1 MRVAAL
7 FSGAGGL
14 DLGFKKAGFDVV
26 WANEYDKT
34 IWETF
39 EKNHPETKLDRRSIR
54 NIPNDE
60 LPENIDGLIG
70 GPPCQ
75 SWSLA
80 GAMRGI
86 EDDRGSLFYE
96 YIRVLSHLKP
106 KFFLAEN
113 VKGIVSKAHKQSF
126 DHILNLFDEAGYTC
140 HYEVLNACDYGV
152 PQTRERVFIIGF
164 RKDIN
169 VNFKFPKPV
178 KDKVYLNSV
187 IKGLEDAI
195 PHKKGTTLSSKI
207 PNNEYLTG
215 SFSTIFMSR
224 NRRRNIDE
232 HSFTIQA
239 GGRHA
244 PIHPLSP
251 PMVKVD
257 TDKFE
262 FEGDYS
268 KVRRLSVREC
278 ARIQTFPD
286 DFIFYYSNVNDGY
299 KMIGNA
305 VPVQLAFHIASS
317 IKTTLAPLERKKEKK
332 VDFEYCSNHLKA
344 L

>member
-1 MRVAAL
+1 VRIAAL

-14 DLGFKKAGFDVV
+14 DLGFKNAGFDVV

-39 EKNHPETKLDRRSIR
+39 EKNHTDTKLDRRSIR
-54 NIPNDE
+54 NIPNNE

-113 VKGIVSKAHKQSF
+113 VKGIVSRAHRKEFENIIS
-126 DHILNLFDEAGYTC
+126 LFDEAGYNC
-140 HYEVLNACDYGV
+140 QYEVLNACDFGV

-164 RKDIN
+164 RKDIK
-169 VNFKFPKPV
+169 VDFKFPKPI
-178 KDKVYLNSV
+178 KEKVYLNTV
-187 IKGLEDAI
+187 IKGLEDAVSY
-195 PHKKGTTLSSKI
+195 KKGTVSNTKL

-215 SFSTIFMSR
+215 SFSTMFMSR
-224 NRRRNIDE
+224 NRRRDIDE

-262 FEGDYS
+262 FEGDYNQ
-268 KVRRLSVREC
+268 VRRLSVREC

-286 DFIFYYSNVNDGY
+286 NFIFYYSNVNDGY

-305 VPVQLAFHIASS
+305 VPVQLAYHIASS
-317 IKTTLAPLERKKEKK
+317 IKETLAPLEKKDKK
-332 VDFEYCSNHLKA
+332 INRGYHSNLVEA